1 MVNILY
7 DFLTK
12 DITADLAL
20 HIFRKIVLC
29 QPPRVWSLIFTPQPL
44 HSNLQFI
51 FRTCQRHRFLSIK
64 LLNQECLKNRPILSF
79 KSLLFYLFTN
89 ICTKYLGVKPIIHQ
103 SELRT
108 YTKVV
113 HFKENSSFRFVA
125 LWQILNGME

>member
-7 DFLTK
+7 GFMKK
-12 DITADLAL
+12 DITADLPL

-29 QPPRVWSLIFTPQPL
+29 QSPPVWSLIFTLHPL

-51 FRTCQRHRFLSIK
+51 FRLFQRHRILSIK
-64 LLNQECLKNRPILSF
+64 LLIQEYLKNRPIVSF

-89 ICTKYLGVKPIIHQ
+89 ICTKYLSVKPIIHQ

-113 HFKENSSFRFVA
+113 HFKENSSFRFVV
-125 LWQILNGME
+125 L